1 MMAIFV
7 MVSFPGGVARRGQL
21 ARDKASRLVQNL
33 KRLRCGGDAMENTYG
48 QFCTVSRGA
57 EVLCERWTP
66 LVVRELLCGS
76 KRFND
81 LHRGVPRMS
90 TSLLTQRLR
99 RLEEFGVVRRDVAG
113 KVWEYSLT
121 EAGEDLRP
129 IVMALGHWGARWI
142 GSRLR
147 DDELDAGL
155 LMWDMRRFACI
166 QEFPSSP
173 VVIHFQFRDA
183 RAGERAWWLVVED
196 GVADLCRDDP
206 GRELTLVVDASV
218 RALTEVWA
226 GDRTPAQ
233 ALQSREIRVNG
244 AKRDAKDLWRWLG
257 TSAFAPT
264 RRAAG
269 RMSPGSQFLTP

>member
-1 MMAIFV
+1 MKQNAI
-7 MVSFPGGVARRGQL
+7 
-21 ARDKASRLVQNL
+21 
-33 KRLRCGGDAMENTYG
+33 

-76 KRFND
+76 RRFND

-90 TSLLTQRLR
+90 TALLAQRLR
-99 RLEEFGVVRRDVAG
+99 RLEEFGIVRRTAAG
-113 KVWEYSLT
+113 KVWEYGLT

-155 LMWDMRRFACI
+155 LMWDLRRFVRLE
-166 QEFPSSP
+166 EFPPKP
-173 VVIHFQFRDA
+173 VVIHFQLRDA
-183 RAGERAWWLVVED
+183 RAGERAWWLVVQG

-206 GRELTLVVDASV
+206 GREPTLVVDATV

-226 GDRTPAQ
+226 GDLTPQQ
-233 ALQSREIRVNG
+233 ALRSRDIRVDG
-244 AKRDAKDLWRWLG
+244 APGEAKALWRWLG

-264 RRAAG
+264 RRAVLE
-269 RMSPGSQFLTP
+269 GS